1 MNEVQIAFFERRDQ
15 WYAKLTHWATGRKD
29 GCWLYHVGWIVWHD
43 NGTATVYDQNKRP
56 RKVRWKA
63 RADVKEY
70 YFNPPVVL
78 DAKGVVLPF
87 DVEYLE
93 QMHERG
99 KHYGY
104 LDWLSYLQPYWLRKL
119 FGNHPGE
126 ICSEKIDRDLWI
138 RGYNG
143 GWKPKKPAR
152 SPCDLNREFLLRG
165 MTSSTAP
172 PTWWRAA

>member
-1 MNEVQIAFFERRDQ
+1 MHHIQIAFFERLDQ

-29 GCWLYHVGWIVWHD
+29 DCWLYHVGWIVWHV

-56 RKVRWKA
+56 RKVRWKP

-70 YFNPPVVL
+70 YFDPPVT
-78 DAKGVVLPF
+78 APPI
-87 DVEYLE
+87 DVAYLE
-93 QMHERG
+93 QMHERD

-104 LDWLSYLQPYWLRKL
+104 FDWLSYLQPRWLRKL

-138 RGYNG
+138 RGYVG

-152 SPCDLNREFLLRG
+152 SPCDLYREFKRAG
-165 MTSSTAP
+165 MTSTNEP
-172 PTWWRAA
+172 PAWWTKD